1 MNEEIIK
8 LLNEIYQY
16 DDVLKRK
23 LLMLDADAI
32 RSIAENNYHLPD
44 KLRKKYIADGRINE
58 LIEIE
63 LKIKKLYFLLL
74 DEYYNNEIQ
83 KINLK

>member
-1 MNEEIIK
+1 MKEEIIK

-44 KLRKKYIADGRINE
+44 KLRKKYIADGRINRDW
-58 LIEIE
+58 IKNK
-63 LKIKKLYFLLL
+63 KIIFFATWWIL
-74 DEYYNNEIQ
+74 
-83 KINLK
+83 